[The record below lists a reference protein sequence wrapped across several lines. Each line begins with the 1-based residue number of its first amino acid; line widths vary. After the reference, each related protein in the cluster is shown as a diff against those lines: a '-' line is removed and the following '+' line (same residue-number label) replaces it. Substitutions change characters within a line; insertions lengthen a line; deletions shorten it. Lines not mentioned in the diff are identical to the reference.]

1 MGGRARPLGGEMT
14 GANPILPVEV
24 VFHPSWWHRH
34 AGISFDRDFFYDP
47 RRRVEDE
54 RAMER
59 VLYERFGGLGLGE
72 DRDLG
77 FAVLGPVHNA
87 AGYLLSEMLGCRVE
101 YQADAP
107 PRVIP
112 AGRDDLEI
120 DVEAIFA
127 GEPFRRFVR
136 LAEALKR
143 AHGRVSGDVNWGGIL
158 NLALDRRGQD
168 IFLDLVDR
176 PGEARRF
183 FGRIAQVIDRFTSYI
198 EGLTGT
204 TSISVN
210 RLVRHLPGAVFL
222 HSECALTMISV
233 EHYRDFL
240 MSFDRDWSLRRRP
253 FGIHY
258 CGADPHRFAAAFAE
272 LPHLDFLDA
281 GWGGDLGALRAKL
294 PATFLNI
301 RLSPVEIV
309 TQSLEEIRRS
319 IELRVAA
326 SGDPR
331 LTGVCCINMD
341 DRVTDDRVRAIFE
354 TVFELRRTWTIHKNA
369 GSHE

>member
-1 MGGRARPLGGEMT
+1 MGGRACPLGGEMT
-14 GANPILPVEV
+14 ESGPLLPVEV
-24 VFHPSWWHRH
+24 VFHPSWWHKH

-54 RAMER
+54 RTMER
-59 VLYERFGGLGLGE
+59 VLHERFGDLGLGE
-72 DRDLG
+72 DRDRDL
-77 FAVLGPVHNA
+77 AVLGPVHNA

-107 PRVIP
+107 PQVIP
-112 AGRDDLEI
+112 AGREDLEL
-120 DVEAIFA
+120 DVEAVFA

-136 LAEALKR
+136 LAEALKS
-143 AHGRVSGDVNWGGIL
+143 ALGRVAGDVNWGGIL

-176 PGEARRF
+176 PGEVRRF
-183 FGRIAQVIDRFTSYI
+183 FGRIALVIDRFTSFVA
-198 EGLTGT
+198 GMTGT

-210 RLVRHLPGAVFL
+210 RLVRHFPGAVFL

-240 MSFDRDWSLRRRP
+240 MPFDRDWSLRRHP

-258 CGADPHRFAAAFAE
+258 CGSDPHRFGEAFAG
-272 LPHLDFLDA
+272 LPRLDFLDV
-281 GWGGDLGALRAKL
+281 GWGGDLAALRSRL
-294 PATFLNI
+294 PGTFLNI

-309 TQSLEEIRRS
+309 TQSLDEIRLA
-319 IELRVAA
+319 IEARVAA

-331 LTGVCCINMD
+331 RTGVCCVNMD

-354 TVFELRRTWTIHKNA
+354 TVSELRRRL
-369 GSHE
+369 S

>member
-1 MGGRARPLGGEMT
+1 MT
-14 GANPILPVEV
+14 GADAILPVEV
-24 VFHPSWWHRH
+24 VFHPSWWHKH

-47 RRRVEDE
+47 RRRVDDE
-54 RAMER
+54 RKMER
-59 VLYERFGGLGLGE
+59 VLFERFGDLGLGE
-72 DRDLG
+72 DRDRDLP
-77 FAVLGPVHNA
+77 ALGPVHNA
-87 AGYLLSEMLGCRVE
+87 AGYLFSEMLGCRVE

-107 PRVIP
+107 PQVIP

-120 DVEAIFA
+120 DVEAVFS

-136 LAEALKR
+136 LAEALKS
-143 AHGRVSGDVNWGGIL
+143 AHGRVAGDVNWGGIL

-176 PGEARRF
+176 PGEVRRF
-183 FGRIAQVIDRFTSYI
+183 FGRIGQVIDRFASFVK
-198 EGLTGT
+198 EMTGT

-240 MSFDRDWSLRRRP
+240 MPFDGDWGLRRRP

-272 LPHLDFLDA
+272 LPVLDFLDV
-281 GWGGDLGALRAKL
+281 GWGGDLAVLRARL
-294 PATFLNI
+294 PRTFLNI
-301 RLSPVEIV
+301 RLSPVEIAA
-309 TQSLEEIRRS
+309 QSLDEIRRAV
-319 IELRVAA
+319 EARVAA

-331 LTGVCCINMD
+331 RTGVCCINMD
-341 DRVTDDRVRAIFE
+341 DRVTDDRVRTIFE
-354 TVFELRRTWTIHKNA
+354 TVFALRRRL
-369 GSHE
+369 S